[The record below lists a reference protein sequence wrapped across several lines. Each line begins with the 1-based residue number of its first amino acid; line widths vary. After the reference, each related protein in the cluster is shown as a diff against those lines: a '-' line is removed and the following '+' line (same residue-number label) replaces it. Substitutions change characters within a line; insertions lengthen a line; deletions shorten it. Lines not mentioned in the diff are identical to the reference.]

1 MELKDFKTIS
11 ILCTVSKAF
20 ERIVVDQISV
30 YLENCGILDPHQF
43 VYRRRLSTHTALI
56 RVLDNIQYTADRRLV
71 TIAVFFDLTKVFE
84 NIDHCILINK
94 LKDFGFS
101 CFILEWLSSYLK
113 NRTQIV
119 GLCLT

>member
-1 MELKDFKTIS
+1 M
-11 ILCTVSKAF
+11 
-20 ERIVVDQISV
+20 VDQISV

-43 VYRRRLSTHTALI
+43 VYRRRLSTHTALCGTLI
-56 RVLDNIQYTADRRLV
+56 RILDDIQCTADRRLV

-101 CFILEWLSSYLK
+101 CFILEWLSGVAL
-113 NRTQIV
+113 I
-119 GLCLT
+119 